1 MNKLKNTE
9 NILILGLF
17 LGVIGSIAALALAYI
32 ADLTK
37 QPITDMKTQAVNSA
51 LRQVLPE
58 FDNDPGQ
65 NRVVVKSADKQGYDV
80 IFYGALRNKQLV
92 GIAGQSV
99 SLKGYSGKI
108 QAIVGLKPDGTIR
121 TVGTI
126 NNTNKPIS
134 AVLITEHKETPGL
147 GAVVCDRV
155 RKKTIFN
162 MFKTADDANLPPPNP
177 ILDQFADLKPG
188 KIPWKTVKEGGT
200 LKYVTGATISSNAI
214 AEVTYRIANTF
225 ASERSKI
232 IAALTPAANNV
243 IKEVKP

>member
-9 NILILGLF
+9 NVFFLGLF
-17 LGVIGSIAALALAYI
+17 LGIVGSIAALALAYL

-37 QPITDMKTQAVNSA
+37 QPIADMKTQAVNNA

-65 NRVVVKSADKQGYDV
+65 NIVAVKSADGQGYDV
-80 IFYGALRNKQLV
+80 VFYGALRNGKLV

-99 SLKGYSGKI
+99 SMRGYSGKI
-108 QAIVGLKPDGTIR
+108 RAIVGLELDGRIR

-126 NNTNKPIS
+126 KDSDVPIS
-134 AVLITEHKETPGL
+134 AVLVTEHGETPGL
-147 GAVVCDRV
+147 GAAICDRA

-162 MFKTADDANLPPPNP
+162 MFDKPDDEQLPPPNF
-177 ILDQFADLKPG
+177 ILDQYAGSRPDKT
-188 KIPWKTVKEGGT
+188 PWKTEKDGGT

-225 ASERSKI
+225 AAERAKI
-232 IAALTPAANNV
+232 IAALAVGSAN
-243 IKEVKP
+243 VKDAKP